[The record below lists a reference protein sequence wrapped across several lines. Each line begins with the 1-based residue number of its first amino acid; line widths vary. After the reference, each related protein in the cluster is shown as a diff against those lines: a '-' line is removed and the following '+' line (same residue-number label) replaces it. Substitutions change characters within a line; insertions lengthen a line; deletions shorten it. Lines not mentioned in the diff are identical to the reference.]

1 MSVLRV
7 ARPWFSLV
15 VVFIAWWWAGQ
26 AGWLN
31 ERILPGP
38 LAVAKALV
46 NLLGNGQLA
55 SALGASLPRVGWGL
69 LIGVLSGLLL
79 GFVSGYWRIGED
91 VIDRPVQALKAIPF
105 TALTPLFILWFGI
118 GEWPKI
124 LLVAVGVAVPLY
136 LNTFSGIRGV
146 DRKLI
151 EVAHVY
157 DRRALVI
164 ARDILLPGALPQILT
179 GLRYGLSI
187 GWVALIVAES
197 IAASTG
203 IGFLL
208 TNARGYS
215 QTDVVIVCILVYALL
230 GLLTDLLVR
239 QLERS
244 LLRWRLAIH

>member
-1 MSVLRV
+1 MSFARG
-7 ARPWFSLV
+7 ARPWLSILFLLV
-15 VVFIAWWWAGQ
+15 VWWIAGQ

-31 ERILPGP
+31 TRILPGP
-38 LAVAKALV
+38 WAVAKAFATLV
-46 NLLGNGQLA
+46 GNGQLA
-55 SALGASLPRVGWGL
+55 RALAASLPRVGWGL
-69 LIGVLSGLLL
+69 LIGAVSGVLL
-79 GFVSGYWRIGED
+79 GFAAGYWRIGED
-91 VIDRPVQALKAIPF
+91 LIDRPLQALKAIPF

-118 GEWPKI
+118 GELPKV
-124 LLVAVGVAVPLY
+124 LLVVVGVAVPLY
-136 LNTFSGIRGV
+136 LNTYSGIRGV
-146 DRKLI
+146 DRKFV

-157 DRRALVI
+157 DGRSLVI
-164 ARDILLPGALPQILT
+164 ARDILLPGALPHILT

-208 TNARGYS
+208 TNARQYS

-230 GLLTDLLVR
+230 GVITDLIVR